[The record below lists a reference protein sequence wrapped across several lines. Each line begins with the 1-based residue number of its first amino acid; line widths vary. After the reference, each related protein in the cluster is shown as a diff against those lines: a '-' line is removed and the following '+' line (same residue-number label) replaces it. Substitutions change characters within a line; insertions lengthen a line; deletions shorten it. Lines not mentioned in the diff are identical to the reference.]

1 MQSGARAPR
10 FRWLAALMDRGHA
23 MAEAER
29 GRFAPLLAVALAAG
43 AALYYVLPA
52 EPAPRT
58 GPAFILVGLSLVLI
72 GRARWPVLAL
82 GLLATC
88 FGIGFGVAQFATSRA
103 PPQPVLPTRAT
114 IITGTVA
121 MVEPLP
127 QGRRVT
133 LSAARLGDAPALVRT
148 LRIRLRPTDTQPVA
162 TGDVLRIRTMLLPP
176 SGAPLPGGWDV
187 QFDAFHT
194 GGAGFGYALN
204 PVERLASPPPSG
216 MTVRLQAL
224 QEAIMLR
231 IHAALPGPVGKLAA
245 GLMVGGATAIG
256 PDEQAAFRN
265 SGISHL
271 LSISGLHL
279 AIAMGLVFSAV
290 RLLLACFEWTA
301 LRLPGKAIA
310 ALCALAAGGFYTLL
324 TGSQVPML
332 RSFAAACLVTLA
344 ILVGRRA
351 LSLRAWALALAAVL
365 LAAPYEIARVSFQMS
380 FAATLALIAGFEALR
395 PWLTRVAGQGAGR
408 GSGLRRAAAWLAA
421 LVLTSA
427 LAGTASAPF
436 GAYHFGA
443 VQLYYI
449 VANMVAVP
457 ITSVLVM
464 PAAVLALVLM
474 PFGLESLALVPMGWG
489 VQGLLAIGQVVS
501 AWPQAVIPVPHI
513 APWGLAAYSLGLAWL
528 AIWRTRLRLFG
539 LAGIAAGLLSAPLY
553 RAPDILVSADAR
565 LIALRAGT
573 ILHVHRTGSPS
584 GFVLESWLQRLGL
597 RDWRPMPSVAMTGA
611 GMTSADAAVVC
622 AGTICTLRPRPD
634 APQAQIVRGAPDAT
648 SCAVALVVSPEPLR
662 LDCPGVRVIDRFS
675 VWREGSHAVW
685 LTPAGPLVVTDRAS
699 RGDRPWVTKLPT
711 RTRQQPGRALPPA
724 QADLPAA
731 SDSTREDDPI

>member
-1 MQSGARAPR
+1 MQSAARLSGLP
-10 FRWLAALMDRGHA
+10 WLVDRAHAL
-23 MAEAER
+23 AEAER
-29 GRFAPLLAVALAAG
+29 GRFFPLLAVALAAG
-43 AALYYVLPA
+43 AAYYYVLPT
-52 EPAPRT
+52 EPVPRT
-58 GPAFILVGLSLVLI
+58 GPGFILAGMTLAVL
-72 GRARWPVLAL
+72 GRARWPVLVV
-82 GLLATC
+82 GLLAAA
-88 FGIGFGVAQFATSRA
+88 FGIGFGMAQLATARA
-103 PPQPVLPTRAT
+103 PPQPELPTRAT
-114 IITGTVA
+114 IISGTVA

-133 LSAARLGDAPALVRT
+133 LSAPRLGDAAPMVRT
-148 LRIRLRPTDTQPVA
+148 LRIRLRPSDTQPVA
-162 TGDVLRIRTMLLPP
+162 TGDVLRIRAMLLPP

-204 PVERLASPPPSG
+204 PAERLESPPPAG
-216 MTVRLQAL
+216 PIARLQAL

-265 SGISHL
+265 SGIYHL

-279 AIAMGLVFSAV
+279 AIAMGLVFAVV
-290 RLLLACFEWTA
+290 RLLLACFEWSA
-301 LRLPGKAIA
+301 LHLPTKAIA
-310 ALCALAAGGFYTLL
+310 ALSALAAGGFYTLL

-344 ILVGRRA
+344 ILAGRRA
-351 LSLRAWALALAAVL
+351 LSLRAWGLALAAVL
-365 LAAPYEIARVSFQMS
+365 LAAPYEVARVSFQMS

-395 PWLTRVAGQGAGR
+395 PWLTRVAGQGGAG
-408 GSGLRRAAAWLAA
+408 GGLLRRAAAWLAA

-443 VQLYYI
+443 VQIYYI

-489 VQGLLAIGQVVS
+489 VQGLLAIGQAVS
-501 AWPQAVIPVPHI
+501 SWPQAVIPVPHI

-539 LAGIAAGLLSAPLY
+539 LMGIAAGLLSAPLY
-553 RAPDILVSADAR
+553 QPPDILVSADAR

-573 ILHVHRTGSPS
+573 VLHVQRTNSPS
-584 GFVLESWLQRLGL
+584 GFVFESWLQRLGL
-597 RDWRPMPSVAMTGA
+597 RDWRPMPSAE
-611 GMTSADAAVVC
+611 MTSGDGAVACV
-622 AGTICTLRPRPD
+622 GSVCTLRPRPD
-634 APQAQIVRGAPDAT
+634 GPVAQLLRGAADAS
-648 SCAVALVVSPEPLR
+648 SCAATLVVSPEPLR
-662 LDCPGVRVIDRFS
+662 LDCSGVRVIDRFS
-675 VWREGSHAVW
+675 VWREGSHSVW
-685 LTPAGPLVVTDRAS
+685 LTPAGPRIVTDRAS
-699 RGDRPWVTKLPT
+699 RGDRPWVTPLPT
-711 RTRQQPGRALPPA
+711 RTRQQPGPVLLPA
-724 QADLPAA
+724 QPDAPADSA
-731 SDSTREDDPI
+731 REDDPI

>member
-1 MQSGARAPR
+1 MQSAALRSR
-10 FRWLAALMDRGHA
+10 FPWLAALIDRAHSL
-23 MAEAER
+23 AEAER

-43 AALYYVLPA
+43 AALYYVLPT
-52 EPAPRT
+52 EPTPRT
-58 GPAFILVGLSLVLI
+58 GPAVILAGLSLVLI
-72 GRARWPVLAL
+72 GRARWPVLTL
-82 GLLATC
+82 GLLAAA
-88 FGIGFGVAQFATSRA
+88 FGIGFGVAQFTTARA
-103 PPQPVLPTRAT
+103 PPQPELPTRAT

-121 MVEPLP
+121 MIEPLP

-133 LSAARLGDAPALVRT
+133 LSSPRLGAPGLADGPALART
-148 LRIRLRPTDTQPVA
+148 LRIRLRPGDTQPIA
-162 TGDVLRIRTMLLPP
+162 TGDILRIRAMLLPP

-194 GGAGFGYALN
+194 GSAGFGYALN
-204 PVERLASPPPSG
+204 PVERLAAPPPSG
-216 MTVRLQAL
+216 LTARLQAL

-231 IHAALPGPVGKLAA
+231 IHAALPGAIGKLAA
-245 GLMVGGATAIG
+245 GLMVGGTTAIA
-256 PDEQAAFRN
+256 PEDQAAFRN
-265 SGISHL
+265 SGIYHL

-279 AIAMGLVFSAV
+279 AIAMGLVFAAV
-290 RLLLACFEWTA
+290 RLLLAAVEWTA
-301 LRLPGKAIA
+301 LHLPTKAIA

-351 LSLRAWALALAAVL
+351 ISLRAWGLALAVVL
-365 LAAPYEIARVSFQMS
+365 LAAPYEVARVSFQMS

-395 PWLTRVAGQGAGR
+395 PWLTRVAAQGR
-408 GSGLRRAAAWLAA
+408 WPHRAAAWLAA

-464 PAAVLALVLM
+464 PAAVIALVLM
-474 PFGLESLALVPMGWG
+474 PFDLEFLALIPMGWG
-489 VQGLLAIGQVVS
+489 VQGLLAIGQAVS

-539 LAGIAAGLLSAPLY
+539 LLGIAAGLLSAPLY

-573 ILHVHRTGSPS
+573 ILHVHGATSTP

-597 RDWRPMPSVAMTGA
+597 RDWRPMPGA
-611 GMTSADAAVVC
+611 GMTSQDGAVACSGNV
-622 AGTICTLRPRPD
+622 CTLRPRPD
-634 APQAQIVRGAPDAT
+634 GPKAQLLRGAPDSTTCIAT
-648 SCAVALVVSPEPLR
+648 LVISPEPLR
-662 LDCPGVRVIDRFS
+662 LDCPAVPTIDRFS

-685 LTPAGPLVVTDRAS
+685 LTLEGPQILSDRAS
-699 RGDRPWVTKLPT
+699 RGNRPWVTPLPT
-711 RTRQQPGRALPPA
+711 RTRQPPGRPLPPA
-724 QADLPAA
+724 KADEPAMR
-731 SDSTREDDPI
+731 DSARQDDPV